1 MKNCKKFYEAQ
12 IASRLKEIIQP
23 SLTHSPNM
31 KFWIIYI
38 LVQILFFWTTL
49 GHFSQCFFIFRLWSN
64 MVADIFTQPAP
75 PP

>member
-12 IASRLKEIIQP
+12 IAGRLKEIIQP

-49 GHFSQCFFIFRLWSN
+49 GHFS
-64 MVADIFTQPAP
+64 
-75 PP
+75 